1 MTRLLLF
8 ILLCSVFTAFS
19 QKIKVEYKITGLH
32 NVERS
37 PKTEFKDS
45 NTLIKYLTELRN
57 TSFKENY
64 VEFSIDSAFTKT
76 NGALVIYGMTG
87 DRYSHVSLNIEP
99 TEMEFLNRKI
109 SMSKNG
115 LSIEKMNPENLH
127 KRIQEITQFYS
138 NNGYPFCNLHIEEL
152 RVENLSF
159 QGALEIDRGPKV
171 FWKKLHIKGD
181 SSLNTKFISSLIN
194 IKEGDLYSEKPFS
207 QITEVINNTAYLS
220 ERSSPEVL
228 FTKEGAELYLYLDN
242 IPRSSVNGIVGFQ
255 PDPVSGRLNFTGDVR
270 LKLLNVLKHGENL
283 NVNWQ
288 SVAKQTQSLRS
299 SFRYPYLFNT
309 PFGLGAE
316 FNLYKR
322 DTSFI
327 ETEGNFG
334 IGYNLNPNWNIQ
346 VFYSRKSSNLL
357 SGTFIGDDERG
368 AVKTNGYGISTEKI
382 SVDYLPNPTRG
393 YTFEIKA
400 QGGLRSFQ
408 RNDTLP
414 KEKDQTLRSELN
426 VGYYIPMLPR
436 HIIFLANQTAFYSA
450 EDIFSN
456 ELYRFGGLL
465 EQRGFNEDELLASTR
480 STFTFEYRFLLDKNS
495 NVFAFFDLSWYER
508 KTLTYLRDIPMG
520 AGFGLSFSSNV
531 GVFNLAYAIGQQMN
545 NGFQLA
551 NSKIHFGYT
560 AVF

>member
-19 QKIKVEYKITGLH
+19 QKIKVEYEITGLD

-64 VEFSIDSAFTKT
+64 LEFSIDSALTKT
-76 NGALVIYGMTG
+76 NGALMIYGMTG
-87 DRYSHVSLNIEP
+87 DRYSHVSLSLEP

-115 LSIEKMNPENLH
+115 LSIVKLNPENVH
-127 KRIQEITQFYS
+127 KRIQEITQFYT
-138 NNGYPFCNLHIEEL
+138 NNGYPFCALHIKEL
-152 RVENLSF
+152 HVENLSF
-159 QGALEIDRGPKV
+159 RGALEIDRGPKV

-181 SSLNTKFISSLIN
+181 SSLNPKFISSLIN
-194 IKEGDLYSEKPFS
+194 IKEGDLYSEKLFS
-207 QITEVINNTAYLS
+207 QITEVINNTTYLS

-242 IPRSSVNGIVGFQ
+242 VPRSSVNGIVGFQ
-255 PDPVSGRLNFTGDVR
+255 PDPVSGKLNFTGDVR

-346 VFYSRKSSNLL
+346 IFYSRKSSNLL
-357 SGTFIGDDERG
+357 SGAFTGYDERG
-368 AVKTNGYGISTEKI
+368 TVKTNGYGISTEKI
-382 SVDYLPNPTRG
+382 SVDYIPNPTRG
-393 YTFEIKA
+393 YTFDVKA

-414 KEKDQTLRSELN
+414 KEKDQTLRTELN
-426 VGYYIPMLPR
+426 IGYYIPMFPR

-465 EQRGFNEDELLASTR
+465 EQRGFNEDELLASAR

-495 NVFAFFDLSWYER
+495 TVFAFFDLSWYER

-531 GVFNLAYAIGQQMN
+531 GVFNLAYAIGQQMD